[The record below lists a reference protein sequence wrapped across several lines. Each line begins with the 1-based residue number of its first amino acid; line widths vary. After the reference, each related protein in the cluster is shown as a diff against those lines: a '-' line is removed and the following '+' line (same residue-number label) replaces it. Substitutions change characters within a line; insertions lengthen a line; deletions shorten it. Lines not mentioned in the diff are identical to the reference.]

1 MNAISDVGRR
11 RVNIFRSISMR
22 IKTLVQIFGA
32 LKVFRFPLTKLF
44 NEIIEKS
51 AFKIQLFIYSFLF
64 SNSRDLLVL
73 RVFRDQS
80 TGVKRTR
87 CTRSSTRVPTLLWIQ
102 RSRWILDTS
111 MISVS
116 SDGRTGGCKVV
127 LETRYSAA
135 TVWNTSMD
143 VTKRGPAGWA
153 CLQPIPFSHRRNL
166 RRSRNNYSGKE
177 TNNVSSWY
185 KSWYFLVDYVLWI

>member
-22 IKTLVQIFGA
+22 IKTLVQISGA
-32 LKVFRFPLTKLF
+32 LKVFRLPFTKLF
-44 NEIIEKS
+44 NEIIEKPV
-51 AFKIQLFIYSFLF
+51 FKIQLFIYSFLF

-87 CTRSSTRVPTLLWIQ
+87 CTRSNTRVPTLLWIQ

-116 SDGRTGGCKVV
+116 SDGRTGRCKVV

-177 TNNVSSWY
+177 TNNVSSW
-185 KSWYFLVDYVLWI
+185 